1 MLLWAT
7 VDRKAARMPHLKC
20 EACRV
25 RLRRVR
31 QPVGLTEACPLCG
44 RPLQS
49 VDDLSELIGLA
60 SIDPR
65 PDGVGVGEGAS
76 GEGGSVAGHDR
87 LAAAVADVIAR
98 RRAAERRSRLW
109 PQ

>member
-1 MLLWAT
+1 
-7 VDRKAARMPHLKC
+7 MPHLKC

-65 PDGVGVGEGAS
+65 PDGVGGSSA
-76 GEGGSVAGHDR
+76 GGSVAGHDR

-98 RRAAERRSRLW
+98 RRAAERRTRLW

>member
-65 PDGVGVGEGAS
+65 PDGVG
-76 GEGGSVAGHDR
+76 EGGSVAGHDR

-98 RRAAERRSRLW
+98 RRAAERRTRLW